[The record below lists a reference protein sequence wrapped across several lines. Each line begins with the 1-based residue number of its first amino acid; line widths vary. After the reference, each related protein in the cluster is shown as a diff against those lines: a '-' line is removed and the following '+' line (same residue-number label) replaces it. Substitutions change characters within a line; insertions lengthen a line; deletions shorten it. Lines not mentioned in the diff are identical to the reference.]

1 MASNPSASHNHRS
14 PTGQVMSPMMPQAE
28 GEQGTQGPGR
38 SAGTMGTASGLAN
51 YGTLNPGRADQQQM
65 VPMMNGVQPS
75 GVGVSGRMDEQ
86 PTLTGPGATTTGLDA
101 STHDPTRAQ
110 QQVTHVSAPSDR
122 PTQATEQHQLPVAP
136 QLRLVDN
143 SQEVEDD
150 SRSLAM
156 IPHGAQHH
164 PGTLQAMAQLDEQR
178 SALVS
183 AVQLRARRMVQM
195 AGYDPEGGE
204 RLPEE
209 VSEEHMVWHERLR
222 GLFRRRAVEP
232 MRETA
237 QIVRTRTT
245 PMSSPASWYSQ
256 QTPHAEPSGPTGSL
270 LDPMTRQAM
279 SEWTQRTS
287 LIQPGPTGAPSQSSG
302 DSVSPEAVQE
312 EVRKQVQLALQG
324 RDQRVQQLQEEND
337 GLRQVLQELLQATP
351 QLRGDGVGRAT
362 ELRGDRFGLGAN
374 ETPTTQRMSGDV
386 RQLRQGVPEPEVV
399 VSSAATASSAP
410 PGLEAYR
417 REGDGQER
425 RVSFELPSGEL
436 GGGATQTSTGKPTN
450 PLAHHPPGEQV
461 LQMAENES
469 VKGNIRP
476 EGDGVR
482 DDGRSDAASGG
493 KKESDPLQLL
503 AHGIQQLQ
511 LLQMKKEGQDPELL
525 KGTIELPKMPEAYVD
540 TSAVAFL
547 EWMYETGQLIGPL
560 TDKAGSWWEAVTNL
574 AIQAY
579 QAYQTETPLQRLKIR
594 ANDNEFVD
602 DVKWLRLEKRV
613 MGLLLQAMPPQIKAE
628 IMMLRIDKAKDCVFK
643 LHTIYAPGG
652 TSERASLIRQLEFI
666 PTSDSPLELISALR
680 KWKKLVTRAGEM
692 GVSLPDGSV
701 LLMAID
707 GAAKKIVEANKDMA
721 FKLNMAKQ
729 ELQLPYRPF
738 LTSVLT
744 YSDHLLAELQQAIPL
759 TRGEQPK
766 LKGITTESSPT
777 SPTGSPSKGQKAP
790 CKFWNGTEG
799 CRRGTTCKFS
809 HAFTSKA
816 SKEDKRSRCWSCGSK
831 NHRQSECPVRQSGE
845 KPTSPPPMA
854 AMTTSSQQPPLP
866 LQEQPELG
874 ANQPQSVPASAGT
887 TATTSSGSSSA
898 ASTVLFQDPPPPQT
912 AEIRDL
918 AEQFLA
924 KIRRL
929 APLQVQTDESIASVN
944 LFLKSQGL
952 DKEGVALLDS
962 GATHA
967 FRAAKSEDEIQR
979 STRVSVQLADG
990 RVVRLRQTVSGTLL
1004 PETMEGETG
1013 TIVPLGNLVQSLG
1026 CSLQWNR
1033 KRGLQVFHPEYGLL
1047 PTKLV
1052 GNCPVL
1058 RETEALDLIGELEEA
1073 ELKRLQRQTLEG
1085 TVAVLQPNP
1094 EGVTWEEHLDEF
1106 IQTGSRQSL
1115 RRAMLDPDFPLG
1127 PCTETE
1133 ILKMVGSND
1142 YDFSDREGAKMMRGL
1157 PMNRANRRAMMNS
1170 RWMVHLFSGMDN
1182 GREVESDALFSLK
1195 IDIVKSK
1202 GFNLMNN
1209 PAVMKTLLRAAAR
1222 GQLEGLYGGPPRQG
1236 DNSELLMKMFWL
1248 VWIVGQRGSKF
1259 HGVRPTFVAME
1270 QPGTGSFWKDMA
1282 WTKIRETFGLM
1293 AIEMNPDEGQ
1303 LPYILAT
1310 NLDVEGQVINPER
1323 WEEEQNAIGRPPSN
1337 WSTALKEEIYKGM
1350 KLWRTNGGRG
1360 ISWRQ
1365 LARMMKPQEMTE
1377 KEIKHCGRTMSER
1390 GTFPTIAGPFRVK
1403 GETADAQHYRYLLVG
1418 AYCHPRLESSTE
1430 GKRANTEVEEP
1441 KDDDP
1446 LEDLGLGV
1454 DDDDPMEEIPTQL
1467 PKDEPMDEHQRELN
1481 ERFRMIYQHIGDD
1494 IEYQTLDFVKPMK
1507 TQDGLPLTRVHS
1519 DRGRE
1524 LQGHPLR
1531 AWLSERDVLVT
1542 TAESQQP
1549 RQNGRAEAL
1558 VKRLKTRCRTLL
1570 RSSGLPRT
1578 CWPLAACFAAKQQRD
1593 LALGRREDKDLTFG
1607 TTTFVKGK
1615 TFGTGGSYDLDERW
1629 VEGKFVG
1636 YSSDVHQGRVVRLD
1650 NGKYITSVHFRPYLV
1665 DSDKIHQPPPL
1676 EAHWPEPERRVKG
1689 KTTLASIQ
1697 QPCDPVE
1704 QLAKEYL
1711 EGEKFELKAISVYT
1725 GHNNFT
1731 SLIVADDAGMGMHRD
1746 SHNEPHRENV
1756 LVPLDFCEGGGVWV
1770 ESMPQEFTLDDE
1782 WRKVPSGE
1790 WRRGRVRE
1798 LQPGEPI
1805 CFGPRRYHQTEP
1817 WKGRRLV
1824 VTLYTPRTSN
1834 LGLDSREALN
1844 DLGFNVPDTWAQPRE
1859 AMSTSLQPMLAM
1871 IGMVPQDKNVDAV
1884 TFRMGVDKEEVP
1896 SEIQL
1901 ALEEIDNLQE
1911 EVIERLQQRS
1921 AWLEDFLAEEEIL
1934 REELAI
1940 VSQEA
1945 MEEAKQLRQTLRDM
1959 LEDSNSRINVARDN
1973 VQKVFLKVA
1982 NLTAENKVA
1991 DVEEHLNNL
2000 KEDLKVTLDVPLEQ
2014 VKQNLEKWMEAIGK
2028 ELQNLEKNT
2037 GALERISMDEARRLE
2052 GEGRLRLVPGK
2063 MVFTIKPVN
2072 EPRPTS
2078 SSPMAPRWKRKARMV
2093 ICGNRID
2100 LEHDHV
2106 KDLLYASGATAESLR
2121 VALCIATLAG
2131 WRAGSTDIT
2140 GAFLLAIWPSDKP
2153 SYGVLAPKI
2162 LQQGGFITSE
2172 EIFLVKRPLY
2182 GLRESPAL
2190 WASYRTDVLRT
2201 LRIQHHKGQ
2210 LRLKQLRSDSEMWL
2224 IILEEESGDTLYG
2237 IIVTYV
2243 DDLLYLGKAETV
2255 DLVHGWISKQ
2265 WPCAQLE
2272 YANQPGGI
2280 RYLGM
2285 ELRQYED
2292 GTFSLGQAGYVE
2304 NLVRSYGLCEDAVA
2318 GLPCPKEWI
2327 CDTDITKDEENFSEE
2342 ELRRS
2347 QKMTGECL
2355 WLSCRTR
2362 PDILY
2367 VTNFM
2372 SSMVSKQPCLVYRT
2386 GLKVLAY
2393 LNATAGLKLRVDG
2406 RSPKSKQILGDH
2418 QSPKSEQIRGDHQSP
2433 KSVQIRGDHQIF
2445 GCVLCSIWR
2454 KKLWCKYNCH
2464 WKIPCRSRQPMVSMS
2479 VCEAELMESAT
2490 CALLLESVG
2499 AILEEICSAPVPR
2512 ELRIDNSAAGSILNG
2527 APGSWRTRHLRIRHA
2542 YVIDRVASHDLT
2554 VKHIPGDLQ
2563 LADLP
2568 TKLHPKARLMELLRL
2583 WAMFGIPELDRMH
2596 AAEDLR
2602 LCDLVLA
2609 MTAIK
2614 SIGVEARQTGTSSY
2628 EKEPLATTGTM
2639 ELILLLSMSCV
2650 VAVACWELAKWSGT
2664 WCWNKFFGTKRDR
2677 KIKRLRQLAQLAAEA
2692 EVEKVFE
2699 RTNDDADKAVQD
2711 LVSGAMSVAMSST
2724 TSTTRTTRRSVAI
2737 QTLPW
2742 EPEERI
2748 VHVPQVRERIVHV
2761 PEVRE
2766 RTVRV
2771 EVPVADD
2778 RYERSEQIYM
2788 TENLQTL
2795 HVSLHG
2801 VQVYN
2806 DGSTKGRRVVTLFSG
2821 DS

>member
-1 MASNPSASHNHRS
+1 
-14 PTGQVMSPMMPQAE
+14 MSPMMPQAE

-101 STHDPTRAQ
+101 STHDPTRVSSGLGLVQQHPATAPRAFSPQLPVQGSSAEAQ

-1390 GTFPTIAGPFRVK
+1390 GTFPTIAG
-1403 GETADAQHYRYLLVG
+1403 A
-1418 AYCHPRLESSTE
+1418 
-1430 GKRANTEVEEP
+1430 
-1441 KDDDP
+1441 
-1446 LEDLGLGV
+1446 
-1454 DDDDPMEEIPTQL
+1454 
-1467 PKDEPMDEHQRELN
+1467 
-1481 ERFRMIYQHIGDD
+1481 
-1494 IEYQTLDFVKPMK
+1494 KP
-1507 TQDGLPLTRVHS
+1507 V
-1519 DRGRE
+1519 
-1524 LQGHPLR
+1524 
-1531 AWLSERDVLVT
+1531 W
-1542 TAESQQP
+1542 
-1549 RQNGRAEAL
+1549 
-1558 VKRLKTRCRTLL
+1558 
-1570 RSSGLPRT
+1570 
-1578 CWPLAACFAAKQQRD
+1578 QQR
-1593 LALGRREDKDLTFG
+1593 
-1607 TTTFVKGK
+1607 
-1615 TFGTGGSYDLDERW
+1615 
-1629 VEGKFVG
+1629 
-1636 YSSDVHQGRVVRLD
+1636 
-1650 NGKYITSVHFRPYLV
+1650 
-1665 DSDKIHQPPPL
+1665 
-1676 EAHWPEPERRVKG
+1676 
-1689 KTTLASIQ
+1689 
-1697 QPCDPVE
+1697 
-1704 QLAKEYL
+1704 
-1711 EGEKFELKAISVYT
+1711 
-1725 GHNNFT
+1725 
-1731 SLIVADDAGMGMHRD
+1731 
-1746 SHNEPHRENV
+1746 
-1756 LVPLDFCEGGGVWV
+1756 
-1770 ESMPQEFTLDDE
+1770 PQEGPTGDACH
-1782 WRKVPSGE
+1782 
-1790 WRRGRVRE
+1790 
-1798 LQPGEPI
+1798 LQ
-1805 CFGPRRYHQTEP
+1805 
-1817 WKGRRLV
+1817 
-1824 VTLYTPRTSN
+1824 
-1834 LGLDSREALN
+1834 
-1844 DLGFNVPDTWAQPRE
+1844 
-1859 AMSTSLQPMLAM
+1859 
-1871 IGMVPQDKNVDAV
+1871 
-1884 TFRMGVDKEEVP
+1884 
-1896 SEIQL
+1896 
-1901 ALEEIDNLQE
+1901 
-1911 EVIERLQQRS
+1911 
-1921 AWLEDFLAEEEIL
+1921 
-1934 REELAI
+1934 
-1940 VSQEA
+1940 
-1945 MEEAKQLRQTLRDM
+1945 
-1959 LEDSNSRINVARDN
+1959 
-1973 VQKVFLKVA
+1973 
-1982 NLTAENKVA
+1982 
-1991 DVEEHLNNL
+1991 
-2000 KEDLKVTLDVPLEQ
+2000 
-2014 VKQNLEKWMEAIGK
+2014 
-2028 ELQNLEKNT
+2028 
-2037 GALERISMDEARRLE
+2037 
-2052 GEGRLRLVPGK
+2052 
-2063 MVFTIKPVN
+2063 
-2072 EPRPTS
+2072 
-2078 SSPMAPRWKRKARMV
+2078 
-2093 ICGNRID
+2093 
-2100 LEHDHV
+2100 
-2106 KDLLYASGATAESLR
+2106 
-2121 VALCIATLAG
+2121 
-2131 WRAGSTDIT
+2131 
-2140 GAFLLAIWPSDKP
+2140 
-2153 SYGVLAPKI
+2153 
-2162 LQQGGFITSE
+2162 
-2172 EIFLVKRPLY
+2172 
-2182 GLRESPAL
+2182 
-2190 WASYRTDVLRT
+2190 
-2201 LRIQHHKGQ
+2201 
-2210 LRLKQLRSDSEMWL
+2210 
-2224 IILEEESGDTLYG
+2224 
-2237 IIVTYV
+2237 
-2243 DDLLYLGKAETV
+2243 
-2255 DLVHGWISKQ
+2255 
-2265 WPCAQLE
+2265 
-2272 YANQPGGI
+2272 
-2280 RYLGM
+2280 
-2285 ELRQYED
+2285 
-2292 GTFSLGQAGYVE
+2292 
-2304 NLVRSYGLCEDAVA
+2304 
-2318 GLPCPKEWI
+2318 
-2327 CDTDITKDEENFSEE
+2327 
-2342 ELRRS
+2342 
-2347 QKMTGECL
+2347 
-2355 WLSCRTR
+2355 
-2362 PDILY
+2362 
-2367 VTNFM
+2367 
-2372 SSMVSKQPCLVYRT
+2372 
-2386 GLKVLAY
+2386 
-2393 LNATAGLKLRVDG
+2393 
-2406 RSPKSKQILGDH
+2406 
-2418 QSPKSEQIRGDHQSP
+2418 
-2433 KSVQIRGDHQIF
+2433 
-2445 GCVLCSIWR
+2445 
-2454 KKLWCKYNCH
+2454 
-2464 WKIPCRSRQPMVSMS
+2464 
-2479 VCEAELMESAT
+2479 
-2490 CALLLESVG
+2490 
-2499 AILEEICSAPVPR
+2499 
-2512 ELRIDNSAAGSILNG
+2512 
-2527 APGSWRTRHLRIRHA
+2527 
-2542 YVIDRVASHDLT
+2542 
-2554 VKHIPGDLQ
+2554 HIPGVQTPQDPSESRVKPQ
-2563 LADLP
+2563 MP
-2568 TKLHPKARLMELLRL
+2568 ST
-2583 WAMFGIPELDRMH
+2583 
-2596 AAEDLR
+2596 
-2602 LCDLVLA
+2602 
-2609 MTAIK
+2609 
-2614 SIGVEARQTGTSSY
+2614 TGTSWWEHTAILAWSRPR
-2628 EKEPLATTGTM
+2628 KASEP
-2639 ELILLLSMSCV
+2639 
-2650 VAVACWELAKWSGT
+2650 
-2664 WCWNKFFGTKRDR
+2664 
-2677 KIKRLRQLAQLAAEA
+2677 
-2692 EVEKVFE
+2692 
-2699 RTNDDADKAVQD
+2699 
-2711 LVSGAMSVAMSST
+2711 
-2724 TSTTRTTRRSVAI
+2724 TRRSKS
-2737 QTLPW
+2737 QRMTTLW
-2742 EPEERI
+2742 
-2748 VHVPQVRERIVHV
+2748 
-2761 PEVRE
+2761 
-2766 RTVRV
+2766 RT
-2771 EVPVADD
+2771 
-2778 RYERSEQIYM
+2778 
-2788 TENLQTL
+2788 
-2795 HVSLHG
+2795 
-2801 VQVYN
+2801 
-2806 DGSTKGRRVVTLFSG
+2806 
-2821 DS
+2821 